1 MSASLPKESRHER
14 LGSIEVL
21 WLFSGQR
28 APVLPVKFRHRCRR
42 ELVAFVASRLGQYD
56 VVSNDV
62 GVGNGMG
69 IF

>member
-1 MSASLPKESRHER
+1 MSGWASEA
-14 LGSIEVL
+14 LGLLSAK
-21 WLFSGQR
+21 R
-28 APVLPVKFRHRCRR
+28 APALSVMFCHRCRR